1 MDPEEYILPPYTGS
15 YVSTSFISTGR
26 VGGEGVF
33 LVQGKMKH
41 LRHPVFLSAMS
52 GFSLFLLLLQQ
63 LKSLRKQE
71 HTQQQF
77 FIQHPTHM
85 RGSIITRA
93 ATAKPIGPVP
103 ISLSENP
110 NTLYSVTEG
119 DEVEGPPKPS
129 SLMIIS
135 TVRKTGMML
144 DP

>member
-1 MDPEEYILPPYTGS
+1 MVPEEYILPPYTDS
-15 YVSTSFISTGR
+15 YVSTSCISMGR

-63 LKSLRKQE
+63 LNSLRKQE

-85 RGSIITRA
+85 RGSIITMA
-93 ATAKPIGPVP
+93 ATAKPIGPAP

-110 NTLYSVTEG
+110 NTLYSVTDG
-119 DEVEGPPKPS
+119 AEVVELPKPS
-129 SLMIIS
+129 SSMIIFS
-135 TVRKTGMML
+135 VPMVL